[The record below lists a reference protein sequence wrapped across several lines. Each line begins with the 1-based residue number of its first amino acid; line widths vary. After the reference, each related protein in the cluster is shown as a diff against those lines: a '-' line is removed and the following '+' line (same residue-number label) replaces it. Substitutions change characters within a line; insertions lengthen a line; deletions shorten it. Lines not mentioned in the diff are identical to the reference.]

1 MLNNCSQF
9 GACLP
14 FLEHHPHD
22 QQMTFFILTHQ
33 VHFKIIMVPVDSMLT
48 DTVKMKLNQMI
59 TASIILNPAVVM
71 DNLGIP

>member
-1 MLNNCSQF
+1 
-9 GACLP
+9 
-14 FLEHHPHD
+14 
-22 QQMTFFILTHQ
+22 MTFFILMHQ